1 MTDTFG
7 TRAPGGLDGGPVIG
21 IVAITGSDQALTG
34 VVRGVYVSGG
44 SGSLCAD
51 FANGTT
57 GTITGLVT
65 GTAYPFA
72 ITKIYDTGTD
82 ITGFVLY

>member
-1 MTDTFG
+1 MADTFN
-7 TRAPGGLDGGPVIG
+7 TNFPGFSSGPVIG
-21 IVAITGSDQALTG
+21 VVAISGSDQTLTG

-44 SGSLCAD
+44 SGSLKAD

-57 GTITGLVT
+57 ETITGLVT
-65 GTAYPFA
+65 GTVYPFS

>member
-1 MTDTFG
+1 MADTFN
-7 TRAPGGLDGGPVIG
+7 ANFPAFSSGPVIG
-21 IVAITGSDQALTG
+21 AVAISGDDQTLTG

-44 SGSLCAD
+44 SGSLKAD

-57 GTITGLVT
+57 VTITGLVT
-65 GTAYPFA
+65 GTVYPFV